1 MDSKSPF
8 FERQIDRSAYGACW
22 GLAAIIGGVLVLGI
36 WGLWSAGS
44 AFQRSAWASA
54 HMHLPA
60 FHKIDPN
67 PAPLVNS
74 AKNAVQSAAATA
86 VNQAGQA
93 AENQAKDQVNAAV
106 QSAQASAQSAADQ
119 SLNDFLG
126 H

>member
-1 MDSKSPF
+1 MATQSPF
-8 FERQIDRSAYGACW
+8 FDRQLDRTAYGACW
-22 GLAAIIGGVLVLGI
+22 GLAAVIFVVLGLGI
-36 WGLWSAGS
+36 WGLLALGTV
-44 AFQRSAWASA
+44 AR
-54 HMHLPA
+54 HTHLRLPA

-74 AKNAVQSAAATA
+74 AKDAAASAANNAA
-86 VNQAGQA
+86 QQAGQA

-106 QSAQASAQSAADQ
+106 QSAAASAQANANQ